1 MPHRGPASPNSM
13 AKVPMANETKAVNLM
28 PTPENFA
35 RTGISGLDSIL
46 EGGIPRSNVTLVE
59 GAIGTGKTTMGVE
72 FVYRGASEF
81 DEPGLIVLFEV
92 SPEKV
97 VRDAAQLGWD
107 LPALERQGRVKIVY
121 TTRQVFRQELQ
132 QADSLLLQEAAQM
145 GAARLFVDGVVGV
158 IDGGGDGQEPREA
171 FHVLVEGLQ
180 RDRLTAMLAVEA
192 TALTQDRLPVLEESI
207 ADTVIRLRME
217 DVQRATTRSIEIIKS
232 RGHSY
237 QMGRH
242 SFRIVTG
249 RGIEVY
255 RRVQAPRAAS
265 RDRAAAFDPSSR
277 VTTGVPGL
285 DEVVNGGYFL
295 GSTTVVAGISGV
307 GKSVMALQYI
317 AEGARLGEP
326 SLMLT
331 LDEQVPQVLRN
342 AKSIGIDLQAHID
355 RGVVQLYYD
364 PPQEIEVD
372 HHFHT
377 IEQIVK
383 DFRPRRAVLDSI
395 STYGSSL
402 GTQGRLFRDFFHA
415 MVALMKEYQVAA
427 VYNHENPEMLGMSS
441 MMGAFGMS
449 SLVDNI
455 ILMNWIELGDTFRLG
470 LTVAKMRANPT
481 VRETH
486 ECEITDGQGMR
497 VLPRHLP
504 LTAPMA
510 MAPFSSFA
518 GLISRAPERH
528 THGTEPGEGTGGQ

>member
-1 MPHRGPASPNSM
+1 MAHRAPASPNGL

-107 LPALERQGRVKIVY
+107 LAALERQGRVRIVF

-132 QADSLLLQEAAQM
+132 QADSLLLQEAAAM
-145 GAARLFVDGVVGV
+145 GAARLFVDGVAGV

-192 TALTQDRLPVLEESI
+192 TALTQDRQPVLEESI

-217 DVQRATTRSIEIIKS
+217 EVQRATTRSIEIIKS

-265 RDRAAAFDPSSR
+265 RDRAATFDPSSR
-277 VTTGVPGL
+277 TTTGVPGL

-342 AKSIGIDLQAHID
+342 AKSIGIDLQTHID

-364 PPQEIEVD
+364 SPQEMEVD
-372 HHFHT
+372 HHFHK
-377 IEQIVK
+377 IEQIVAS
-383 DFRPRRAVLDSI
+383 FRPRRAVIDSI

-415 MVALMKEYQVAA
+415 LVALMKEYQVAA

-504 LTAPMA
+504 LTAPT
-510 MAPFSSFA
+510 APFSSFG
-518 GLISRAPERH
+518 GLISRAPARQSH
-528 THGTEPGEGTGGQ
+528 STEPGEVTGGQ